1 VAKPQTYDV
10 AATQARLKAELPH
23 WTFAEGAIQ
32 RTYKTASWKATLMV
46 VTTIGHLAEAAWHH
60 PDLAVSYDSVTVT
73 LSTHSAKG
81 ITDLDFALAAKIED
95 VVTWHPGP
103 PFSGTPSDP
112 RHAYIKY
119 DE

>member
-1 VAKPQTYDV
+1 MDKPQTYDD
-10 AATQARLKAELPH
+10 AAIQARLTAALPH
-23 WTFAEGAIQ
+23 WTLDEGTLQ

-60 PDLAVSYDSVTVT
+60 PDLAVSYNSVTVK

-95 VVTWHPGP
+95 VVGWRPGA
-103 PFSGTPSDP
+103 PFTGTPADP

-119 DE
+119 ES